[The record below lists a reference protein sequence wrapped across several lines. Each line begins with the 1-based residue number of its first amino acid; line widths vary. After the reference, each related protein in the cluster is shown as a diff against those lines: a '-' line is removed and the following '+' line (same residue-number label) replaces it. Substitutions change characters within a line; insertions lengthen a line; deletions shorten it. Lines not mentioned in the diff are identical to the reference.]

1 MTNQLTKIL
10 GFNLRNY
17 LKLAGVSQA
26 FLAKR
31 IKRVPLTIY
40 NYLSGKTLPD
50 LQTTNRIRAEFGFEK
65 LAKLPE
71 VKKASKPAKK
81 TKKAGLTVV
90 KIKTN
95 VYQVKGKKT
104 QKVALT
110 KKTKAAIKNA
120 VLFEPFKEVKEA
132 SAKKVDAQE
141 KAPRIVKG
149 MKGLLKGLTKQ
160 ASKKS

>member
-71 VKKASKPAKK
+71 VKKTKASKPAKK

-104 QKVALT
+104 QKVALM
-110 KKTKAAIKNA
+110 KKNDS
-120 VLFEPFKEVKEA
+120 FKEVKES

-149 MKGLLKGLTKQ
+149 MKGLLKDLTKQ